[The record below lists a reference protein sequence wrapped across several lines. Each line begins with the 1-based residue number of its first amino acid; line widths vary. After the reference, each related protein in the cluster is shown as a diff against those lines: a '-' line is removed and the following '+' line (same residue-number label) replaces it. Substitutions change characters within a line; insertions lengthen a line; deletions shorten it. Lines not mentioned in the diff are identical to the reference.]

1 MENKIYG
8 VLDFENEFYFSGDVL
23 GSCIETKLKNIKIK
37 LHFPSLNPNIKERK
51 KAII

>member
-37 LHFPSLNPNIKERK
+37 YFSKYFVHYHV
-51 KAII
+51 